1 MDFQLTTLP
10 SPSGDGDPAAVPVV
24 QVRGDID
31 MTNAGQL
38 RQDLTDLS
46 SGPVIV
52 DLSDVGY
59 FDSAGFAVLDRLL
72 SRGTVA
78 VVVAPG
84 SVVRTAMALMALS
97 FHDSVAA
104 ARASLL
110 AGPPG
115 PGPAEEG

>member
-1 MDFQLTTLP
+1 VSAVDFQLTTLP
-10 SPSGDGDPAAVPVV
+10 SPAGESAAVPVV

-31 MTNAGQL
+31 ITNAAQL
-38 RQDLTDLS
+38 RQDLTEVT

-84 SVVRTAMALMALS
+84 SVVHTAMALMALS
-97 FHDSVAA
+97 FHDSVDA
-104 ARASLL
+104 ARASLRL
-110 AGPPG
+110 GRT
-115 PGPAEEG
+115 